1 MTLPGTSPPG
11 SAVSLSFL
19 MTSQQGMDI
28 LTRRDILTTCCLTTC
43 ADTNPR
49 RSLPNLS
56 RVGWIQQ
63 PLLMYNSKVTQGP
76 TMRSQTGT
84 DTPNFPISRS
94 SSCSS
99 SCSSYSPPSSPPSSP
114 PLGFAR
120 SETVE
125 TAETILR
132 SVQTE
137 GEEDS
142 VTGLGLIPFVF
153 VHFQYW
159 RM

>member
-43 ADTNPR
+43 AHTNPR

-84 DTPNFPISRS
+84 DTPNFPTSRS

-99 SCSSYSPPSSPPSSP
+99 YSPSYSPPSSPPSSP
-114 PLGFAR
+114 PLGIAR

-132 SVQTE
+132 SVRTE
-137 GEEDS
+137 EEEDS

>member
-43 ADTNPR
+43 AHTNPR

-56 RVGWIQQ
+56 RVKGIQQ

-84 DTPNFPISRS
+84 
-94 SSCSS
+94 S
-99 SCSSYSPPSSPPSSP
+99 SCSSYSPSSSPPSSP

-132 SVQTE
+132 SVRTE